1 MEGSITMRRRQF
13 LRMSVGAVPLTVLF
27 GEWRAA
33 LAQAPDRKYELLLK
47 GGRVIDPSQSFDA
60 VADVAINRGTVAA
73 IAPEID
79 SREAVRTVRVVGQ
92 IVTPGL
98 IDLHVHGFKGI
109 SHWGVDLDQY
119 CIARGV
125 TTAID
130 AGTSGSDSF
139 DGFRRLVIESSGTR
153 ILAFLNISRVGLIAE
168 PGELVDIRMI
178 DVPSALRVA
187 REHADVIVGLKVRCG
202 SNYSGPNDLHAVRA
216 ARTVCDQIGKPLMIH
231 VNTPYTPMDQIL
243 KEARPGDIVTHS
255 FRRKGTGGVI
265 GPDGRVSDY
274 IRRAAERGILFDIGH
289 GSGGFSFASTEAAL
303 KEDFLPSTIS
313 SDIHAPSALGPV
325 FDLPT
330 TMAKLLVL
338 GLTLEKVVEL
348 TTSARARAIHKSDEM
363 GSLRPGRPA
372 DIAVFDL
379 VQGNFSLV
387 DSQGE
392 VRNATQKL
400 VPVLA
405 LRRGRIP

>member
-1 MEGSITMRRRQF
+1 MKRREI
-13 LRMSVGAVPLTVLF
+13 LRMGLGSLPFLVGKWP
-27 GEWRAA
+27 AA

-47 GGRVIDPSQSFDA
+47 GGRVIDPSQPFNDVADLA
-60 VADVAINRGTVAA
+60 VAGGKIAA
-73 IAPEID
+73 IAKDID
-79 SREAVRTVRVVGQ
+79 SREAARTVQVTGQ

-98 IDLHVHGFKGI
+98 IDLHVHGFEGI
-109 SHWGVDLDQY
+109 SHWGVNLDQY

-139 DGFRRLVIESSGTR
+139 DGFRRLVIESSRTR
-153 ILAFLNISRVGLIAE
+153 ILAFLNISRVGLIGE
-168 PGELVDIRMI
+168 PGELVDTRMI
-178 DVPSALRVA
+178 DAPSALRVA
-187 REHADVIVGLKVRCG
+187 RKHADVIVGLKVRCG
-202 SNYSGPNDLHAVRA
+202 ANYSGPNDLFAVKE
-216 ARTVCDQIGKPLMIH
+216 ARSVADQIGKPLMIH

-243 KEARPGDIVTHS
+243 DVLRPGDIVTHA
-255 FRRKGTGGVI
+255 FRKGGQGGVI
-265 GPDGRVSDY
+265 GPEGRVSDY
-274 IRRAAERGILFDIGH
+274 IRRAANRGILFDVGH

-303 KEDFLPSTIS
+303 KENFLPTTIS

-348 TTSARARAIHKSDEM
+348 TTVAPARAIHRSGEM
-363 GSLRPGRPA
+363 GSLKPGSPA

-387 DSQGE
+387 DSQRE
-392 VRNATQKL
+392 VRKATQKIE
-400 VPVLA
+400 PVLV
-405 LRRGRIP
+405 LRGGRLP